1 MKTKATPKR
10 APSARAAA
18 DIHIHAGIDTTIGRT
33 PLVQLRR
40 IGYGVTGG
48 ARLLA
53 KLESRNPGGSVKDR
67 IAAAMIED
75 AERTGRLGPGGAIVE
90 ATSGNTGIALAF
102 VAATKGYALHVTM
115 PERMSRERL
124 ALLRYLGAHVTLTP
138 GTLMREAVERAEALR
153 RSIPGAIALDQF
165 KNPANPEAHR
175 RSTAPEIWS
184 DTGGSVDVFVAGV
197 GTGGT
202 ITGVG
207 QALKAKNPD
216 LRVVAVEPTNA
227 AVLTGR
233 RPTNHM
239 IQGIGAGFVPPL
251 LDRDVIDEVITVSDD
266 AAFFHARRLARE
278 EGILAGIS
286 SGATLAAALQ
296 LASRPAFAA
305 KTIVF
310 MVCDS
315 GERYTNGPL
324 VGELV
329 GPVEDKP

>member
-1 MKTKATPKR
+1 MTKAKTTAVPVG
-10 APSARAAA
+10 ANVAA
-18 DIHIHAGIDTTIGRT
+18 TIGRT
-33 PLVQLRR
+33 PLVALHHVGAGAQ
-40 IGYGVTGG
+40 

-67 IAAAMIED
+67 IAASMIED
-75 AERTGRLGPGGAIVE
+75 AERKGLLRPGGAIVE
-90 ATSGNTGIALAF
+90 ATSGNTGIALAV
-102 VAATKGYALHVTM
+102 VAATKGYTLHVTM

-124 ALLRYLGAHVTLTP
+124 TLLRYLGARVTLTP
-138 GTLMREAVERAEALR
+138 GTLMREAVEKAEALR

-165 KNPANPEAHR
+165 NNAANPEAHR
-175 RSTAPEIWS
+175 RTTAVEIWE
-184 DTGGSVDVFVAGV
+184 DTGGDIDVFVAGV

-207 QALKAKNPD
+207 EVLKARKPG
-216 LRVVAVEPTNA
+216 VQIVAVEPANA
-227 AVLTGR
+227 AVLSGR

-251 LDRDVIDEVITVSDD
+251 LNRAVIDEVIAVTDD
-266 AAFFHARRLARE
+266 EAFAHARRLARE

-286 SGATLAAALQ
+286 SGATLAAALR
-296 LASRPAFAA
+296 LAARPALAG

-310 MVCDS
+310 MICDS

-324 VGELV
+324 VSELV
-329 GPVEDKP
+329 GPG

>member
-1 MKTKATPKR
+1 MTTSR
-10 APSARAAA
+10 
-18 DIHIHAGIDTTIGRT
+18 IHDGITATIGST
-33 PLVQLRR
+33 QLVELRR
-40 IGYGVTGG
+40 IGLQAGV
-48 ARLLA
+48 RLLA

-67 IAAAMIED
+67 IAAAMVQE
-75 AERTGRLGPGGAIVE
+75 AERAGKLRAGGAIVE
-90 ATSGNTGIALAF
+90 ATSGNTGIALAL

-138 GTLMREAVERAEALR
+138 GALMREAVEKAEALR
-153 RSIPGAIALDQF
+153 KSIPGAVALDQF
-165 KNPANPEAHR
+165 KNPANPEVHR
-175 RSTAPEIWS
+175 RATGPEIWQ
-184 DTGGSVDVFVAGV
+184 DTGGDVDVFVAGV

-207 QALKAKNPD
+207 EVLKARKPAV
-216 LRVVAVEPTNA
+216 RIVAVEPANA
-227 AVLTGR
+227 AVLSGR
-233 RPTNHM
+233 RPANHM

-251 LDRDVIDEVITVSDD
+251 LNRAVVDEVVAVSDD
-266 AAFFHARRLARE
+266 EAFAHARRLARE

-286 SGATLAAALQ
+286 SGATLAAALR
-296 LASRPAFAA
+296 LAARFELRG

-329 GPVEDKP
+329 GD

>member
-1 MKTKATPKR
+1 MKRAKATPTTT
-10 APSARAAA
+10 AA
-18 DIHIHAGIDTTIGRT
+18 IHAGIASTIGRT
-33 PLVQLRR
+33 PLVELARL
-40 IGYGVTGG
+40 GAGTGV
-48 ARLLA
+48 RLLA

-67 IAAAMIED
+67 IAAAMIAD
-75 AERTGRLGPGGAIVE
+75 AERAGTLRPGGVIVE

-102 VAATKGYALHVTM
+102 VAATKGYTLHVTM

-124 ALLRYLGAHVTLTP
+124 ALLRYLGARVTLTP
-138 GTLMREAVERAEALR
+138 GALMREAVDKAEALR
-153 RSIPGAIALDQF
+153 ASIPGAVALDQF
-165 KNPANPEAHR
+165 RNPANPEAHR
-175 RSTAPEIWS
+175 RATAPEIWD
-184 DTGGSVDVFVAGV
+184 DTAGAVDVFVAGV

-207 QALKAKNPD
+207 QVLKARKPD
-216 LRVVAVEPTNA
+216 VRVIAVEPANA

-233 RPTNHM
+233 RPSNHM

-251 LDRDVIDEVITVSDD
+251 LDRSVIDEVMPVGDD
-266 AAFFHARRLARE
+266 EAFAHARRLARE

-286 SGATLAAALQ
+286 SGATLAAALR
-296 LASRPAFAA
+296 LAARPAFAG

-329 GPVEDKP
+329 G